1 MNPTVR
7 VDSVRLGNG
16 TPNIRIDGS
25 DQSMLDYVYL
35 DKILVWYSIAVL
47 LQRPWATD
55 IQAVR
60 EAVR

>member
-1 MNPTVR
+1 M
-7 VDSVRLGNG
+7 DSVRLGNG
-16 TPNIRIDGS
+16 TPNVRIDGS

-47 LQRPWATD
+47 LQCPWATD